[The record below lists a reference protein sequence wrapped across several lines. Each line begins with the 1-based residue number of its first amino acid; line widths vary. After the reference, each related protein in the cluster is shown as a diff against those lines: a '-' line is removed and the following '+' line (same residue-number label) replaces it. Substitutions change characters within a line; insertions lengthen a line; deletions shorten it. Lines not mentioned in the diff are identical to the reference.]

1 MNEDRAAAPIP
12 TPAALRRPSGVAVAD
27 PGRFGR
33 VADDGAAYVRVDGE
47 ERLVG
52 QWVAG
57 TPAEGLA
64 FYARKFDELETER
77 ALVAKRLAD
86 GHMSP
91 EQASEAADRM
101 EQALV
106 TPQCIGDIAGLRQ
119 RLTELRAAIE
129 LASAER
135 AAERAARKAA
145 AAEERASLV
154 AQAEELSDSTAW
166 KSTTE
171 AYTRIVEAWKGLPRT
186 DRALEQEL
194 WQRLSAAR
202 ARFDK
207 RRRAHFAERDA
218 QRKEALEAKRAL
230 ITRAEQLSTS
240 TDWAGTTRAFK
251 DLLQQ
256 WKAAPRGSKADEDK
270 LWKRFKSAQDAF
282 FAARTA
288 ADAAKDAELTP
299 NIEPKRALVVEA
311 EQLLPIS
318 DTAKTKKALR
328 DIQRRWDAFGD
339 LPAPVRRELE
349 ARLAKVED
357 AVRKSEQ
364 QSWQRSNPEALARA
378 ESTIT
383 AFDTAL
389 QKLEAELQRAEERGD
404 TQSATAIVA
413 RIEQTRSLKQAAES
427 AASEFRTN

>member
-1 MNEDRAAAPIP
+1 MSEDRATASIP
-12 TPAALRRPSGVAVAD
+12 TPAALRRPSGVSVAD
-27 PGRFGR
+27 PGQFGR
-33 VADDGAAYVRVDGE
+33 VAEDGTAYVRVEGAE
-47 ERLVG
+47 VVVG

-64 FYARKFDELETER
+64 FFARKFDELETER

-86 GHMSP
+86 GHVSP
-91 EQASEAADRM
+91 EQASEAVDRI
-101 EQALV
+101 EQALA
-106 TPQCIGDIAGLRQ
+106 TPQCIGDIARLRH
-119 RLTELRAAIE
+119 RIEELRAAIAV
-129 LASAER
+129 ASEER
-135 AAERAARKAA
+135 AADRAARKAA
-145 AAEERASLV
+145 AAEHRAALV
-154 AQAEELSDSTAW
+154 AQAEELSESTAW

-171 AYTRIVEAWKGLPRT
+171 AYTRIVDEWKDLPRT

-230 ITRAEQLSTS
+230 INRAEQLAAS
-240 TDWAGTTRAFK
+240 TDWAGATRTYK
-251 DLLQQ
+251 DLMQQ
-256 WKAAPRGSKADEDK
+256 WKSAPRGSKTDEDK
-270 LWKRFKSAQDAF
+270 LWKRFKAAQDAF
-282 FAARTA
+282 FAARSA

-318 DTAKTKKALR
+318 DTGKAKKVLR
-328 DIQRRWDAFGD
+328 DIQRRWDAIGD
-339 LPAPVRRELE
+339 LPVPARRELE

-364 QSWQRSNPEALARA
+364 HSWQRSNPEALARA
-378 ESTIT
+378 ESTVT
-383 AFDTAL
+383 AFDGAL
-389 QKLEAELQRAEERGD
+389 QKLRAELTQAEVSANM
-404 TQSATAIVA
+404 QSVASIQA
-413 RIEQTRSLKQAAES
+413 RIDQTQALKEAAEQAAR
-427 AASEFRTN
+427 EFRAN